1 MSIIQPSMITVDLQ
15 AVVQTMGSDILMFAS
30 AMVAF
35 AVLHHMKVK
44 AGHGKITCKEAMI
57 AADKGGDFAKDM
69 LVSEE
74 ATPTI
79 DHKVHQVRHQCAPQL
94 EPCKVRHQS
103 NAQPQQQPDAVK
115 IEQQLDI
122 VKVFSVSE
130 HVALMKK
137 YAAERNIK
145 DTLRTFQ
152 LIKQSGS
159 DLTSSMYN
167 IVLQAWI
174 KCGNVWAAE
183 DLMEEVKAAGMADE
197 GSYLIIIKAL
207 LMIRDLEKAKGVLQ
221 AMGAAGIAPSA
232 AAFDELMRGFA
243 RGGLFKEGI
252 TLLNEMYDAGVR
264 PSGFTLDTIA
274 DLLNSARKVNINCA
288 EMRQTL
294 IKYGLQPKD
303 MLIADP
309 SEIPRLVSVIFQ
321 AEFFGRAAAYVHA
334 VEIKGSLAHLDA
346 VRRTLRQHGCWDPLQ
361 SANEACS
368 LDYKWAIDQ
377 QLDVSIDDG
386 QTSLLSPSMTKTLRD
401 AVQDKAYQTRATA
414 VLACVSKNGMNLPAC
429 VENILTPYLGNDLYY
444 LHMYF
449 ESQTP
454 RADIFDAISCRHPRV
469 GVRHCWAKANIR
481 SCGQRTLVNG
491 DETDEACFNRHL
503 SALRRA

>member
-35 AVLHHMKVK
+35 AVLHQMKK
-44 AGHGKITCKEAMI
+44 SSAHGKITCKEASV
-57 AADKGGDFAKDM
+57 AADKGCAFAKES

-74 ATPTI
+74 VTPQI
-79 DHKVHQVRHQCAPQL
+79 EPQPQQVRHQCNSQPEQ
-94 EPCKVRHQS
+94 CQVRHQP
-103 NAQPQQQPDAVK
+103 NVQPKQQPDIVK
-115 IEQQLDI
+115 IEQPLAI

-145 DTLRTFQ
+145 KTLCTFQ

-167 IVLQAWI
+167 TVMQAWI

-183 DLMEEVKAAGMADE
+183 DLMEEVKTAGMADE
-197 GSYLIIIKAL
+197 TSYLIIIKAL

-221 AMGAAGIAPSA
+221 DMGAAGIAPSA

-288 EMRQTL
+288 DMRQTL

-334 VEIKGSLAHLDA
+334 VEIKGSLVHLEA
-346 VRRTLRQHGCWDPLQ
+346 VRRTLRQYGCWDPQ
-361 SANEACS
+361 QTTNDACS

-377 QLDVSIDDG
+377 QLDVSIDDR

-401 AVQDKAYQTRATA
+401 AGQDKAYQTRTTA

-469 GVRHCWAKANIR
+469 GVRHCFAKANIR
-481 SCGQRTLVNG
+481 SCGQRTLANG
-491 DETDEACFNRHL
+491 DEIDEACFNRHL